1 MDCHKRILIIVLSS
15 VLKLPPITMFPRDPH
30 NKTGGKIIDPITEPT
45 IKKGRAIIIRPE
57 LAPKLNNTPEPQPL
71 ANCMPIPNK
80 NAPIKSESDTGATLP
95 DASIPHNSAGIKIK
109 AQIAARQK

>member
-1 MDCHKRILIIVLSS
+1 M
-15 VLKLPPITMFPRDPH
+15 LKPPPITMFPRDPH
-30 NKTGGKIIDPITEPT
+30 NKTGGKIIDQITEPT

-80 NAPIKSESDTGATLP
+80 NEPMKSEIDTGATLP
-95 DASIPHNSAGIKIK
+95 DASMPHNFAGIKII
-109 AQIAARQK
+109 AQIAAKQK